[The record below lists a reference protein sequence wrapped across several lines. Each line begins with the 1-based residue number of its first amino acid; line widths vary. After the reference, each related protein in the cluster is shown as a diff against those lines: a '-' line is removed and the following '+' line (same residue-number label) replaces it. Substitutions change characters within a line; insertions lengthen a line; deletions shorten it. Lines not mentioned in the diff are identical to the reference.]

1 MWGMNDLRVKVLPIQ
16 QFLWEAR
23 VKAPGVETRNVGRVA
38 MLGVPLLLG
47 GCNRTQLSEE
57 ELAAPIKISQAQ
69 RVRVRPTPE
78 PTPTVPPIPKL
89 TAAQQQILK
98 QAQQRA
104 VSWASAILNG
114 EDKASPNPNG
124 LVVAEPQ
131 VASKAAPDLAALG
144 DFGDGCGRW
153 LHLNAAGQAELGGTP
168 LWGAVDDARRTLKR
182 RDARFSAQ
190 NLAPLARI
198 LGVSHIATGTLTG
211 REPRLMLEYRV
222 WKMPQQKPV
231 GEPLRV
237 SGTRAQIV
245 TALPSMARDM
255 ARRAG
260 VRVPQIA
267 AQTGITS
274 AEMALLGAVAWKAA
288 NADSAPIAAATSRK
302 LEALAARVP
311 LAGLLFLRSG
321 AVTDGYPRWNVVARR
336 MLSLAPK
343 NALVI
348 ADIAWQNALQLEET
362 PAVLETLR
370 AKYPHNYLLATSAMC
385 RYRVRGDRTNEH
397 KFAVQAVVNAP
408 RNAGAW
414 LELGDAMSNEAD
426 DIRQRRYIPQ
436 LSRAE
441 LRYLNQL
448 YPHWLQAGLQATRLD
463 PLSGYAWSEVA
474 VAASFNG
481 QDALADAAYWRSVQ
495 LEPHNPLIVGWGL
508 QMFQPKWQGDRQ
520 KLLWVARR
528 VETDPKLFDARH
540 QEAMQALLH
549 AGLPNEGQAL
559 LWRAVGHYENRVR
572 VNPKDAAAHLHF
584 AYIAKN
590 NGDKGSQDHTA
601 IEHFEAYLK
610 LRPDDARAHYDCGY
624 LQHYKKRTFRK
635 AEMHYRRALQLWP
648 DYADA
653 LNSLGDITYYVK
665 RDAKTAEK
673 LYRRAIANGDNGLYH
688 VELGRLLLDQG
699 QRSAAMNEARRAVAA
714 GYTAENDL
722 FTRLQIN
729 ADKMKQQLSAQKP
742 QTFGTQ

>member
-1 MWGMNDLRVKVLPIQ
+1 MNSPFVTMRKVSSMAVL
-16 QFLWEAR
+16 
-23 VKAPGVETRNVGRVA
+23 VA
-38 MLGVPLLLG
+38 SLFSG
-47 GCNRTQLSEE
+47 GCNRTSLSGEE
-57 ELAAPIKISQAQ
+57 IGAPVKLSQAQ

-78 PTPTVPPIPKL
+78 PTPSVPPIPAL
-89 TAAQQQILK
+89 TAAQQQVLQ
-98 QAQQRA
+98 QAQQSSGA
-104 VSWASAILNG
+104 WASGLLNG
-114 EDKASPNPNG
+114 EEKDSPNPNG

-131 VASKAAPDLAALG
+131 VAAEATALG

-153 LHLNAAGQAELGGTP
+153 LHLSAAGQPALGSTP
-168 LWGAVDDARRTLKR
+168 LWGAVDDARHVLKR
-182 RDARFSAQ
+182 RDARFSTQ
-190 NLAPLARI
+190 NLVPLARI
-198 LGVSHIATGTLTG
+198 LGVSHIATGTLAG
-211 REPRLMLEYRV
+211 REPRLTLEYRV
-222 WKMPQQKPV
+222 WKMPQKKTV
-231 GEPLRV
+231 GAPLRA

-245 TALPSMARDM
+245 AALPNMAREL

-260 VRVPQIA
+260 VRTPQIA
-267 AQTGITS
+267 SSTGATPD
-274 AEMALLGAVAWKAA
+274 EMTLLGAVAWKAA
-288 NADSAPIAAATSRK
+288 NIDSAPVTDATGKK
-302 LEALAARVP
+302 LEAIAARVP

-321 AVTDGYPRWNVVARR
+321 VVGDGYPRWNAVARR
-336 MLSLAPK
+336 MLAQAPN

-348 ADIAWQNALQLEET
+348 ADIAWQRAMQLEEK

-385 RYRVRGDRTNEH
+385 RHRVRGDRTNEH
-397 KFAVQAVVNAP
+397 KFATQAAINAP

-414 LELGDAMSNEAD
+414 MELGDAMSNESQ
-426 DIRQRRYIPQ
+426 DIRQRRYINQ

-448 YPHWLQAGLQATRLD
+448 YPHWLQAELQAARLD
-463 PLSGYAWSEVA
+463 PQSGYAWSGVA

-495 LEPHNPLIVGWGL
+495 LEPHNPSIVGWGL

-520 KLLWVARR
+520 KLLWVAQR
-528 VETDPKLFDARH
+528 VETDPKLFDERY
-540 QEAMQALLH
+540 QQAMTALAH
-549 AGLPNEGQAL
+549 AGMKAEAQAM
-559 LWRAVGHYENRVR
+559 LWRAVARYENRVR
-572 VNPKDAAAHLHF
+572 ANPKDADAHLNF
-584 AYIAKN
+584 AYLAKN
-590 NGDKGSQDHTA
+590 NGDNGSQDHTA

-610 LRPDDARAHYDCGY
+610 LRPDDARAHYECGY

-673 LYRRAIANGDNGLYH
+673 LYRQAIANGNAGLYH

-699 QRSAAMNEARRAVAA
+699 KRSAAMNEAKLAVGA
-714 GYTAENDL
+714 GYTESNDL
-722 FTRLQIN
+722 FNRLQID
-729 ADKMKQQLSAQKP
+729 ADKMKQQLSSQKP